1 MRMTKEEKVSAL
13 KMREDGKS
21 GRFIAKQLLGR
32 KSRQSTIYDFF
43 KRADAGLENE
53 TVSFV
58 KNNAKILFIDIETA
72 PVFGAVWSLWQ
83 QNVGLNQIKNDWF
96 ILSYAA
102 KWAGSGKVMYS
113 DVSANINEEDDT
125 SLLDEMWCLLNEAD
139 IVVGHNLKKFDIK
152 KINARL
158 ILNGYKPPS
167 SYKMVDTLQI
177 AKSKFAF
184 TSNKLEY
191 LTDKLCVEYKKLKHS
206 KFAGFD
212 LWKQC
217 LLGNKEAWAEM
228 KKYNKYDVLSL
239 EELYNKLIG
248 WDSKHPNLSHF
259 TDLNQMS
266 CDCGS
271 TNLHESGIHRTQVSE
286 FTKYQCR
293 DCGAEYRGRS
303 NGFTSEQR
311 KNILIRL

>member
-1 MRMTKEEKVSAL
+1 MDQKK
-13 KMREDGKS
+13 KP
-21 GRFIAKQLLGR
+21 LLSLR
-32 KSRQSTIYDFF
+32 TTQ
-43 KRADAGLENE
+43 
-53 TVSFV
+53 
-58 KNNAKILFIDIETA
+58 KILFIDIETA

-102 KWAGSGKVMYS
+102 KWAGNKEVIYNDISQTVDS
-113 DVSANINEEDDT
+113 EDDT
-125 SLLDEMWCLLNEAD
+125 SLLDDMWVLLNEAD

-152 KINARL
+152 KINARF

-167 SYKMVDTLQI
+167 SYKMIDTLQI

-191 LTDKLCVEYKKLKHS
+191 LTDKLCTKYKKLKHS
-206 KFAGFD
+206 NFAGFD

-217 LLGNKEAWAEM
+217 LKGNKKAWAEM
-228 KKYNKYDVLSL
+228 KKYNMYDVLSL
-239 EELYNKLIG
+239 EELYEKLIG

-266 CDCGS
+266 CDCGN
-271 TNLHESGIHRTQVSE
+271 TDLRESGKHRTQVSE
-286 FTKYQCR
+286 FTKYQCG

-311 KNILIRL
+311 ANILIRL